1 MLFDTRSTP
10 SSVVVTL
17 VGLVSHSAHLPLQLI
32 RPDTSN
38 ATKYFAYLAS
48 IAVYNIAFHPL
59 KRFQG
64 PLSWAASRL
73 PWATTSFA
81 GKLPFVVVSLHAQ
94 YGPIVRIAP
103 DELSFIDPSAWKDIM
118 SAHKGRPIMQKDH
131 KYLRFFKISLANFAV

>member
-1 MLFDTRSTP
+1 MLFDSRSIP
-10 SSVVVTL
+10 SSTVVIL
-17 VGLVSHSAHLPLQLI
+17 VGLVSHSAQLHLMFI
-32 RPDTSN
+32 GTDIDN

-59 KRFQG
+59 KRFPG
-64 PLSWAASRL
+64 PVSWAASRL

-81 GKLPFVVVSLHAQ
+81 GKLPFVVANLHAQ

-118 SAHKGRPIMQKDH
+118 CAHKGRPTMQKDR
-131 KYLRFFKISLANFAV
+131 KY